1 MNWIINKYITFAP
14 QTIRMRNIVLTKEFL
29 NYYDSLPEK
38 VKKKYDYVMQIIK
51 SQYVVSEKFVKHLE
65 NTDFYEARVSVGS
78 NEYRTIIFAVDT
90 QSFMESKVVL
100 FLNSFLK
107 KSSNQYESEI
117 KKAESIMELFIK
129 D

>member
-1 MNWIINKYITFAP
+1 
-14 QTIRMRNIVLTKEFL
+14 MRNIVLTKEFL

-65 NTDFYEARVSVGS
+65 NTEFYEARISVGS

-117 KKAESIMELFIK
+117 KKAESIMEQFIE

>member
-1 MNWIINKYITFAP
+1 
-14 QTIRMRNIVLTKEFL
+14 MRNIVLTKEFL
-29 NYYDSLPEK
+29 DYYNSLPEK

-65 NTDFYEARVSVGS
+65 NTDFYEARISVGS
-78 NEYRTIIFAVDT
+78 DAYRTIIFTVDS
-90 QSFMESKVVL
+90 QSFMESKNVL

-107 KSSNQYESEI
+107 KSSSQYKSEI
-117 KKAESIMELFIK
+117 ERAESILKPYIE

>member
-1 MNWIINKYITFAP
+1 MNKFITFAP
-14 QTIRMRNIVLTKEFL
+14 QTILMRNIVLTNEFFD
-29 NYYDSLPEK
+29 YYNSLPEK
-38 VKKKYDYVMQIIK
+38 VKKKYDYVMQIIR

-65 NTDFYEARVSVGS
+65 NTGFYEARISVGS

-117 KKAESIMELFIK
+117 RKAESLLKPYIK

>member
-1 MNWIINKYITFAP
+1 
-14 QTIRMRNIVLTKEFL
+14 MRNIVLTKEFL

-65 NTDFYEARVSVGS
+65 NTEFYEARISVGS

-107 KSSNQYESEI
+107 KGSNQYESEI
-117 KKAESIMELFIK
+117 KNAESIMEQFIE

>member
-1 MNWIINKYITFAP
+1 
-14 QTIRMRNIVLTKEFL
+14 MRNIVLTDEFL
-29 NYYDSLPEK
+29 DYYNSLPEK
-38 VKKKYDYVMQIIK
+38 VKKKYDYVMQIIR

-65 NTDFYEARVSVGS
+65 NTGFYEARISVGS

-117 KKAESIMELFIK
+117 RKAESLLKPYIK

>member
-1 MNWIINKYITFAP
+1 
-14 QTIRMRNIVLTKEFL
+14 MRNIVLTKEFL
-29 NYYDSLPEK
+29 DYYNSLPEK

-65 NTDFYEARVSVGS
+65 NTEFYEARISVGS
-78 NEYRTIIFAVDT
+78 NEYRTILFAVDT

-117 KKAESIMELFIK
+117 KKAESIMELFIE

>member
-1 MNWIINKYITFAP
+1 MAN
-14 QTIRMRNIVLTKEFL
+14 EFL
-29 NYYDSLPEK
+29 DYYNSLPEK
-38 VKKKYDYVMQIIK
+38 VKNKYDYVMQIIK

-65 NTDFYEARVSVGS
+65 NTGFYEARISVGS
-78 NEYRTIIFAVDT
+78 DAYRTIIFTVDS

-117 KKAESIMELFIK
+117 RKVESILKNIYKGLRYEQIRY
-129 D
+129 

>member
-1 MNWIINKYITFAP
+1 MNKFITFAS
-14 QTIRMRNIVLTKEFL
+14 QTILMRNIVLTDVFL
-29 NYYDSLPEK
+29 DYYNSLPEK
-38 VKKKYDYVMQIIK
+38 VKKKYDYMMQIIR

-65 NTDFYEARVSVGS
+65 NTEFYEARITVGS
-78 NEYRTIIFAVDT
+78 NEYRTIIFAVDS

-117 KKAESIMELFIK
+117 RKAESILKQFIK

>member
-1 MNWIINKYITFAP
+1 
-14 QTIRMRNIVLTKEFL
+14 MRNIVLTNDFL
-29 NYYDSLPEK
+29 DYYNSLPEK

-65 NTDFYEARVSVGS
+65 NTEFYEARITVGT
-78 NEYRTIIFAVDT
+78 NTYRTILFTVDS
-90 QSFMESKVVL
+90 QSFMESKNVL

-107 KSSNQYESEI
+107 KSSDQYKSEI
-117 KKAESIMELFIK
+117 ESAESILKQFIK

>member
-1 MNWIINKYITFAP
+1 
-14 QTIRMRNIVLTKEFL
+14 MRNIVLTKEFL

-65 NTDFYEARVSVGS
+65 NTEFYEARISVGS
-78 NEYRTIIFAVDT
+78 NEYRTILFAVDT

-117 KKAESIMELFIK
+117 KKAESIMEQFIE

>member
-1 MNWIINKYITFAP
+1 
-14 QTIRMRNIVLTKEFL
+14 MRNIVLTKEFL

-117 KKAESIMELFIK
+117 KKAESIMEQFIE

>member
-1 MNWIINKYITFAP
+1 M
-14 QTIRMRNIVLTKEFL
+14 TKEFL

-65 NTDFYEARVSVGS
+65 NTEFYEARISVGS
-78 NEYRTIIFAVDT
+78 NEYRTILFAVDT

-117 KKAESIMELFIK
+117 KKAESIMEQFIE

>member
-1 MNWIINKYITFAP
+1 
-14 QTIRMRNIVLTKEFL
+14 MRNIVLTDEFL
-29 NYYDSLPEK
+29 DYYNSLPEK
-38 VKKKYDYVMQIIK
+38 GKNKYDYVMQIIR

-65 NTDFYEARVSVGS
+65 NTEFYEARITVGS
-78 NEYRTIIFAVDT
+78 NEYRTIIFAVDS

-117 KKAESIMELFIK
+117 RKAESLLKQFIK

>member
-1 MNWIINKYITFAP
+1 
-14 QTIRMRNIVLTKEFL
+14 MRNIVLTKEFL

-51 SQYVVSEKFVKHLE
+51 TQYVVSEKFVKHLE
-65 NTDFYEARVSVGS
+65 NTEFYEARISVGS
-78 NEYRTIIFAVDT
+78 NEYRTILFAVDT
-90 QSFMESKVVL
+90 QGFMESKVVL

-117 KKAESIMELFIK
+117 KKAESIMEQFIE